1 MIKSPKLYWL
11 DVGILRQLSGFKEG
25 VTGELYETMV
35 VSEIYKWVKTSQ
47 TETDLYF
54 YRTQSGME
62 LDLLLKT
69 DTGYI
74 GMEIKSRETVVKK
87 DWRIM
92 GKIARELADEWKG
105 GIVVYS
111 GNQISCLDDEL
122 SIWAVPS
129 RRLFQAD
136 PKGKELS
143 IKK

>member
-1 MIKSPKLYWL
+1 
-11 DVGILRQLSGFKEG
+11 
-25 VTGELYETMV
+25 
-35 VSEIYKWVKTSQ
+35 
-47 TETDLYF
+47 
-54 YRTQSGME
+54 ME

-111 GNQISCLDDEL
+111 GNQISCLDATL
-122 SIWAVPS
+122 NIWAVPS

-136 PKGKELS
+136 PKGTESS